1 MNNDQNFLAEA
12 YKNIYVNR
20 FHSEEPFNEE
30 MVNASSE
37 EEEYK
42 KSASKH
48 REEAADIIRHK
59 LKLEYG
65 HKYREDLANKAI
77 EHALG
82 GKSEDCEAMAGE
94 VDWKRKVNYSDHVEH
109 GRRAAKWEIES
120 GKKPTNPH
128 TAGSPEADQWAF
140 GYKQEKSIKHNE
152 DAETHHCEYAAEGC
166 RCGGCKECSKGEDT
180 EELGPDPE
188 DVKAYDDEKD
198 ARLEYYKKICR
209 KIKNGEMMVGDFIEW
224 CVDHDI
230 MPLNGEEE
238 EAVTVDEKVKG
249 VTKKQQALAGAVC
262 NKRIGKHKGN
272 PSKLRELTKCM
283 KGVEKSEVKYNYK
296 PKKKK

>member
-12 YKNIYVNR
+12 YRNIYTNK
-20 FHSEEPFNEE
+20 FHSEKPFNEE

-42 KSASKH
+42 KSAVKH
-48 REEAADIIRHK
+48 KSEAADIIRHK

-65 HKYREDLANKAI
+65 HKYNETLANKAI

-82 GKSEDCEAMAGE
+82 GTSEDCEGVWMGYG
-94 VDWKRKVNYSDHVEH
+94 K
-109 GRRAAKWEIES
+109 S
-120 GKKPTNPH
+120 GQIGT
-128 TAGSPEADQWAF
+128 EQ
-140 GYKQEKSIKHNE
+140 E
-152 DAETHHCEYAAEGC
+152 DAET
-166 RCGGCKECSKGEDT
+166 
-180 EELGPDPE
+180 ELGPDSE
-188 DVKAYDDEKD
+188 DVRAYDDERD
-198 ARLEYYKKICR
+198 TRLEYYKKICR

-230 MPLNGEEE
+230 MPLKGEEE
-238 EAVTVDEKVKG
+238 EAVTVAEKVKG

-262 NKRIGKHKGN
+262 NKKVGKHKGN